1 MQSRAKQQK
10 SSPVSCSIAEETSP
24 ILREIISKTSN
35 YKEHANFLVEL
46 EPLFLESFQGART
59 QFQRLVM
66 LRMDVHVP
74 ADLYQAK
81 QPDKPRIV

>member
-1 MQSRAKQQK
+1 M
-10 SSPVSCSIAEETSP
+10 
-24 ILREIISKTSN
+24 
-35 YKEHANFLVEL
+35 
-46 EPLFLESFQGART
+46 

-66 LRMDVHVP
+66 LRMDVYVP